1 MLVFFCLIHFLF
13 YLIFVVNCLI
23 CVKMA
28 VEGTVKFQKLGNM

>member
-1 MLVFFCLIHFLF
+1 MLVFFCLIHLF
-13 YLIFVVNCLI
+13 NFCGYWLL